1 MLTTKLTTDQYTD
14 LMKMIDYVLDS
25 ERNHYLET
33 VDSHE
38 SEAAENHIY
47 TVARRVSDVFNP
59 EPKRFNHVFDI
70 SFSVENTDPDGYAT
84 AEELI
89 AALEDKLNEF
99 KAYPQSIIEAAGASL
114 DTYEVE

>member
-1 MLTTKLTTDQYTD
+1 MLTTNLTTDQYTD
-14 LMKMIDYVLDS
+14 LMKLIDYVLDS

-47 TVARRVSDVFNP
+47 TVARRVSDVFKP
-59 EPKRFNHVFDI
+59 TRFNHAFDI
-70 SFSVENTDPDGYAT
+70 AFSVENTDPDGYAT

-89 AALEDKLNEF
+89 AALEDKLNQF
-99 KAYPQSIIEAAGASL
+99 KADPQSIIEAAGASF